1 MSNRISTGLGGTF
14 NKNRQKY
21 YNYCNS
27 LIEGMRSGGISERS
41 IDKAYKQYN
50 EDCNV
55 SNTYYFKYFQKYEF
69 IQNSSGYTAFSGG
82 CSLFPI
88 IDMGK
93 NNSKPILWRDDSN
106 TISLYICSNKKYY
119 NERTWKGKTINNIA
133 RYFSDLFGAQDIYDS
148 IDVSVNNTG
157 IVDNSIL
164 KKGTNLYNGVE
175 GDWIYGFNGVD
186 INWYRIPHV
195 GITRVSEQLIDTNIP
210 IFSKGNK
217 DKIIDWLDNGT
228 YPSESDI
235 NKKTAFKLYIDG
247 LNYPNYHLNWHN
259 ENENNENFLA
269 DDYLINLRLCVYNSM
284 TMSLD
289 EKMVIQVPFSSG
301 SYDFSWQ
308 DIVDNDA
315 VYLYWGGKRSILRV
329 QCIYYSGADSYIS
342 DDVGCILL
350 NNQDQFGDMYNA
362 VITNTEDGSTF
373 EVLAGQGDPEDDYT
387 PSEDKDD
394 DPNHED
400 EVEIETSGA
409 LASCYSM
416 TKERLQSLGNFLFSS
431 GFLDNILLINNS
443 PIENILSIKAIPFT
457 ISGTTESIKLGN
469 VDTGIN
475 GEKCSECLK
484 YTLGSFTINEK
495 YHSFLD
501 YAPFTSVE
509 IYLPFIGLCD
519 LDINVLINRSITI
532 NYIVDCITGSLK
544 VQLLYKSK
552 PLYQFNGTIGVD
564 IPIASSNRAQ
574 VELGLLS
581 SGIGAISSIA
591 SGNIM
596 GAVYSGLNM
605 ASSQY
610 HTNTSGCASANTEFH
625 NNRTCYIIINRPK
638 ADLISAYN
646 STHGK
651 PCNLT
656 KKLGN
661 LQGMTKVNKDVQL
674 KNISCTEEERNLI
687 RELLTNG
694 IIL

>member
-1 MSNRISTGLGGTF
+1 MSTRISTEIGGNYEQ
-14 NKNRQKY
+14 NKQDY
-21 YNYCNS
+21 YNYANS
-27 LIEGMRSGGISERS
+27 LIEGMRSGGISETS
-41 IDKAYKQYN
+41 IANAYKQYN

-55 SNTYYFKYFQKYEF
+55 SNTYYLKVFYK
-69 IQNSSGYTAFSGG
+69 SSVGGG
-82 CSLFPI
+82 CHLLPMI
-88 IDMGK
+88 NMGE
-93 NNSKPILWRDDSN
+93 NNSKPILWRDSVGY
-106 TISLYICSNKKYY
+106 TTLFICSNKGYY
-119 NERTWKGKTINNIA
+119 NQRTWKGKTINNIA
-133 RYFSDLFGAQDIYDS
+133 KYFSGVEGSSDIYDK
-148 IDVSVNNTG
+148 IDVTVNNGG
-157 IVDNSIL
+157 INSYSIL
-164 KKGTNLYNGVE
+164 NKGDNLYNSTQSNWQYNLYGMPISYLPSSLFNVAFLDR
-175 GDWIYGFNGVD
+175 GDY
-186 INWYRIPHV
+186 
-195 GITRVSEQLIDTNIP
+195 LIDTNIP
-210 IFSKGNK
+210 IFSEGNK
-217 DKIIDWLDNGT
+217 DKINDWLDNGE

-235 NKKTAFKLYIDG
+235 DKKTAFKLYIDG
-247 LNYPNYHLNWHN
+247 LNFPNYHLNWHN
-259 ENENNENFLA
+259 ENENNEDFLA
-269 DDYLINLRLCVYNSM
+269 DDYIINLRLCTYNSA
-284 TMSLD
+284 TMSVD
-289 EKMVIQVPFSSG
+289 EKMSVQVPFSSG

-308 DIVDNDA
+308 DILDNDA

-329 QCIYYSGADSYIS
+329 QCIYYNGAHSYVS

-350 NNQDQFGDMYNA
+350 NNQEQFGDMYDA

-373 EVLAGQGDPEDDYT
+373 EVLAGQGEPEDDYT
-387 PSEDKDD
+387 PADDNDD
-394 DPNHED
+394 DPSHED

-431 GFLDNILLINNS
+431 SFLDNILLINNS
-443 PIENILSIKAIPFT
+443 PIENILSIKALPFT
-457 ISGTTESIKLGN
+457 IGGTTETIKLGN

-519 LDINVLINRSITI
+519 LDINVLVNRTITI

-544 VQLLYKSK
+544 VQLLYNSK

-625 NNRTCYIIINRPK
+625 NNRTCYVIVNRPK
-638 ADLISAYN
+638 ADTISSYN

-651 PCNLT
+651 PCNLS
-656 KKLGN
+656 KRLGN
-661 LQGMTKVNKDVQL
+661 LHGMTKVNKNVQL
-674 KNISCTEEERNLI
+674 KNISCTEEERNLL

>member
-14 NKNRQKY
+14 SKNRQKY

-27 LIEGMRSGGISERS
+27 LIEGMRSGGISDWS
-41 IDKAYKQYN
+41 IDDAFKQYN

-55 SNTYYFKYFQKYEF
+55 SSTYYCKFFDKYEF
-69 IQNSSGYTAFSGG
+69 IENDGYTAFSGY
-82 CSLFPI
+82 CNLFPI

-93 NNSKPILWRDDSN
+93 NNSKPILWRNDSDM
-106 TISLYICSNKKYY
+106 ISLYICSTKENY
-119 NERTWKGKTINNIA
+119 NDRTWKGITINNIA
-133 RYFSDLFGAQDIYDS
+133 RYFSYVYGAQDIYDR
-148 IDVSVNNTG
+148 IDVSVENTG
-157 IVDNSIL
+157 IADNSIL
-164 KKGTNLYNGVE
+164 KKGDNLYNGVE
-175 GDWIYGFNGVD
+175 SNWNYGTNGVD
-186 INWYRIPHV
+186 IYWYNIPHFGV
-195 GITRVSEQLIDTNIP
+195 THVSRLLIDSNIP

-217 DKIIDWLDNGT
+217 DKIIDWLDNGI
-228 YPSESDI
+228 YPTESDI

-259 ENENNENFLA
+259 ENENNENFLS
-269 DDYLINLRLCVYNSM
+269 DDYIINLRLCVYNSS

-289 EKMVIQVPFSSG
+289 EKMIVQVPFSSG
-301 SYDFSWQ
+301 SYEFSWQ

-342 DDVGCILL
+342 DDVGCMLL
-350 NNQDQFGDMYNA
+350 NNQEQFGDMYDA

-387 PSEDKDD
+387 PSEDNDD

-400 EVEIETSGA
+400 EPEIETSGA

-431 GFLDNILLINNS
+431 SFLDNILLINNN

-457 ISGTTESIKLGN
+457 IGGTTETIKLGN

-509 IYLPFIGLCD
+509 IYLPFIGLCE
-519 LDINVLINRSITI
+519 LDINVLINRTVTI

-591 SGNIM
+591 SGNVM

-625 NNRTCYIIINRPK
+625 NNRTCYVIVNRPK
-638 ADLISAYN
+638 ADVISSYN

-674 KNISCTEEERNLI
+674 KSISCTEEERNLI

>member
-1 MSNRISTGLGGTF
+1 MSTTITTDIGGTF
-14 NKNRQKY
+14 DKNKEQY
-21 YNYCNS
+21 YSYCNN
-27 LIEGMRSGGISERS
+27 LIESMQSGGISESS
-41 IDKAYKQYN
+41 IAGAFKQYD

-55 SNTYYFKYFQKYEF
+55 SNTYYLKLFPK
-69 IQNSSGYTAFSGG
+69 SSDIGFSGT
-82 CSLFPI
+82 CWLLPI
-88 IDMGK
+88 INIGD
-93 NNSKPILWRDDSN
+93 NNTRPILWNNGSFFK
-106 TISLYICSNKKYY
+106 LYICSNKENYE
-119 NERTWKGKTINNIA
+119 ERTWKGKKIGNIIE
-133 RYFSDLFGAQDIYDS
+133 YSSDVYGSRSMFDDIE
-148 IDVSVNNTG
+148 ITVSNNTIDTSPLREIG
-157 IVDNSIL
+157 E
-164 KKGTNLYNGVE
+164 NLYNVVE
-175 GDWIYGFNGVD
+175 GNWHYELYGMPIYYN
-186 INWYRIPHV
+186 
-195 GITRVSEQLIDTNIP
+195 SELYMGASSYYPEDLLIDTNIP
-210 IFSKGNK
+210 IFSEGNK
-217 DKIIDWLDNGT
+217 DKINDWLDNGE
-228 YPSESDI
+228 YPSESKI

-247 LNYPNYHLNWHN
+247 LNFPNYHLNWHN
-259 ENENNENFLA
+259 EKENNEDFLS
-269 DDYLINLRLCVYNSM
+269 DDYIINLRLCVYNSM
-284 TMSLD
+284 TMSID
-289 EKMVIQVPFSSG
+289 EKMIARLPFSSG

-308 DIVDNDA
+308 DILDNDA

-329 QCIYYSGADSYIS
+329 QCIYFNGTDSYVS

-350 NNQDQFGDMYNA
+350 NNQEQFGDMYTA
-362 VITNTEDGSTF
+362 LITDTEDGSTF
-373 EVLAGQGDPEDDYT
+373 EVLAGQGNPEDDYT
-387 PSEDKDD
+387 PPEDNDD
-394 DPNHED
+394 DPNHEE
-400 EVEIETSGA
+400 EVVIETSGA

-457 ISGTTESIKLGN
+457 ISGTSENIKLGN
-469 VDTGIN
+469 VDTGIF
-475 GEKCSECLK
+475 GDKCSECLK

-519 LDINVLINRSITI
+519 LDVNVLVNRTITI

-544 VQLLYKSK
+544 VQLLYNSK

-581 SGIGAISSIA
+581 SGIGAIGSIA
-591 SGNIM
+591 SGNVM

-610 HTNTSGCASANTEFH
+610 HTNTSGTASANTEFH

-638 ADLISAYN
+638 ADVINAYN

-656 KKLGN
+656 KRLGN
-661 LQGMTKVNKDVQL
+661 LTGMTKVNKDVQL

-687 RELLTNG
+687 REMLTNG

>member
-1 MSNRISTGLGGTF
+1 MSTTISTGIGGTF
-14 NKNRQKY
+14 DKNKELY
-21 YNYCNS
+21 YSYCNN
-27 LIEGMRSGGISERS
+27 LIESMQSGGISESS
-41 IDKAYKQYN
+41 IEGAFKQYD

-55 SNTYYFKYFQKYEF
+55 SNPYYLKLYPK
-69 IQNSSGYTAFSGG
+69 SSDIGFSGT
-82 CSLFPI
+82 CWLLPI
-88 IDMGK
+88 IDIGD
-93 NNSKPILWRDDSN
+93 NNSKPILWN
-106 TISLYICSNKKYY
+106 NGAFLSLYICSTKKNYE
-119 NERTWKGKTINNIA
+119 ERTWKGKTIDDIIE
-133 RYFSDLFGAQDIYDS
+133 YSSDIYGSRSMFDK
-148 IDVSVNNTG
+148 IDVAVSNETIGPSSVIKIG
-157 IVDNSIL
+157 E
-164 KKGTNLYNGVE
+164 NLYNVSE
-175 GDWIYGFNGVD
+175 GNWHYGIYGMKIYYHSGL
-186 INWYRIPHV
+186 YMGASSYYP
-195 GITRVSEQLIDTNIP
+195 EKLLIDTNIP
-210 IFSKGNK
+210 IFSEGNK
-217 DKIIDWLDNGT
+217 DKIYDWLNNGE
-228 YPSESDI
+228 YPSESKID
-235 NKKTAFKLYIDG
+235 KKTAFKLYIDG
-247 LNYPNYHLNWHN
+247 LNFPNYHLNWHN
-259 ENENNENFLA
+259 EKENNEDFLA
-269 DDYLINLRLCVYNSM
+269 DDYIINLRLCVYNSM
-284 TMSLD
+284 TMSID
-289 EKMVIQVPFSSG
+289 EKMVLRIPFSSG

-308 DIVDNDA
+308 DILDSEA
-315 VYLYWGGKRSILRV
+315 TYLYWGGKRSILRV
-329 QCIYYSGADSYIS
+329 QCIYYNGENSYIS

-350 NNQDQFGDMYNA
+350 NNQEQFGEMYNA

-431 GFLDNILLINNS
+431 GFLDNILLINNN

-457 ISGTTESIKLGN
+457 ISGTTEAIKLGN

-519 LDINVLINRSITI
+519 LDINVLINRTITI

-625 NNRTCYIIINRPK
+625 NNRSCYVIVNRPK
-638 ADLISAYN
+638 ADTISSYN

-651 PCNLT
+651 PCNLS
-656 KKLGN
+656 KRLGN
-661 LQGMTKVNKDVQL
+661 LHGMTKVNKDVQL

>member
-1 MSNRISTGLGGTF
+1 MSNRISTGLGGSF
-14 NKNRQKY
+14 NKDTY
-21 YNYCNS
+21 YSYCNS

-41 IDKAYKQYN
+41 IDNAYKQYN

-55 SNTYYFKYFQKYEF
+55 SNTYYLKFFPKIENVGDSYVSFK
-69 IQNSSGYTAFSGG
+69 GG
-82 CSLFPI
+82 CYLLPI
-88 IDMGK
+88 IDMGE
-93 NNSKPILWRDDSN
+93 NNSKPILWRDN
-106 TISLYICSNKKYY
+106 AGRFTLYICSNKRYY
-119 NERTWKGKTINNIA
+119 NQRTWKGKTINNIA
-133 RYFSDLFGAQDIYDS
+133 RYYSGVFGSSDIYDY
-148 IDVSVNNTG
+148 IDVT
-157 IVDNSIL
+157 VDNGDTNKYSL
-164 KKGTNLYNGVE
+164 LNKGNNLYNGVE
-175 GDWIYGFNGVD
+175 SNWNYNLYGMPVNYLST
-186 INWYRIPHV
+186 INMPTSVY
-195 GITRVSEQLIDTNIP
+195 SANELLIDTNIP
-210 IFSKGNK
+210 IFSEGNK
-217 DKIIDWLDNGT
+217 DKINDWLDNGD
-228 YPSESDI
+228 YPSESNI

-247 LNYPNYHLNWHN
+247 LNFPNYHLNWHN
-259 ENENNENFLA
+259 ENENNEDFLA
-269 DDYLINLRLCVYNSM
+269 DDYIINLRLCVYNSM
-284 TMSLD
+284 TMTVE
-289 EKMVIQVPFSSG
+289 EKMVVQVPFSSG

-329 QCIYYSGADSYIS
+329 QCIYFSGAHSYVS

-350 NNQDQFGDMYNA
+350 NNQEHFSDMYEA

-387 PSEDKDD
+387 PSEDNDD
-394 DPNHED
+394 DPNHEEE
-400 EVEIETSGA
+400 EVIETSGA
-409 LASCYSM
+409 LSSCYSM

-431 GFLDNILLINNS
+431 SFLDNILLINNS
-443 PIENILSIKAIPFT
+443 PIENILSIKALPFT
-457 ISGTTESIKLGN
+457 ISGTTEAIKLGN

-519 LDINVLINRSITI
+519 LDINVLVNRTISI

-544 VQLLYKSK
+544 VQLLYNSK

-581 SGIGAISSIA
+581 SGIGAVSSIA
-591 SGNIM
+591 SGNVM
-596 GAVYSGLNM
+596 GAIYSGLNM

-610 HTNTSGCASANTEFH
+610 HTNTSGCASANTDFH
-625 NNRTCYIIINRPK
+625 NNRTCYVIVNRPK
-638 ADLISAYN
+638 ADTISSYN

-656 KKLGN
+656 KRLGN
-661 LQGMTKVNKDVQL
+661 LNGMTKVNKDVQL
-674 KNISCTEEERNLI
+674 KNISCTEEERNLL

>member
-1 MSNRISTGLGGTF
+1 MSTRISTGLGGTF
-14 NKNRQKY
+14 NKEIY

-27 LIEGMRSGGISERS
+27 LIESMRSGGISETS
-41 IDKAYKQYN
+41 IENAYKQYN

-55 SNTYYFKYFQKYEF
+55 SNTYYLKLFRKYEY
-69 IQNSSGYTAFSGG
+69 IENNGYVSFTGG
-82 CSLFPI
+82 CHLFPI
-88 IDMGK
+88 IDMGE
-93 NNSKPILWRDDSN
+93 NNSKPIFWRNSDGN
-106 TISLYICSNKKYY
+106 TYLHICSNKPSY
-119 NERTWKGKTINNIA
+119 NQRTWKGKTINNIA
-133 RYFSDLFGAQDIYDS
+133 KYYSGVFGAKDIYDK
-148 IDVSVNNTG
+148 IDASVGNGG
-157 IVDNSIL
+157 ISAYSL
-164 KKGTNLYNGVE
+164 KNKGDNLYNGYE
-175 GDWIYGFNGVD
+175 GDWEYNFHGVPIYYLPYSNFSIEFNQGGF
-186 INWYRIPHV
+186 
-195 GITRVSEQLIDTNIP
+195 LLDTNIP
-210 IFSKGNK
+210 IFSEGNK
-217 DKIIDWLDNGT
+217 DKINDWLDNGE
-228 YPSESDI
+228 YPSESNI

-247 LNYPNYHLNWHN
+247 LNFPNYHLNWHN
-259 ENENNENFLA
+259 ENENNEDFLS
-269 DDYLINLRLCVYNSM
+269 DDYIINLRLCVYNSA
-284 TMSLD
+284 TMSVD
-289 EKMVIQVPFSSG
+289 EKMIARIPFSSG

-308 DIVDNDA
+308 DILDNDA

-329 QCIYYSGADSYIS
+329 QCIYFSGANSYVS
-342 DDVGCILL
+342 DDVGCMLL
-350 NNQDQFGDMYNA
+350 NNQEQFGDMYDA

-387 PSEDKDD
+387 PSEDNDD

-400 EVEIETSGA
+400 EVIIETSGA

-431 GFLDNILLINNS
+431 SFLDNILLINNN
-443 PIENILSIKAIPFT
+443 PIENILSIKALPFT
-457 ISGTTESIKLGN
+457 ITGTTEAIKLGN

-509 IYLPFIGLCD
+509 IYLPCIGLCD
-519 LDINVLINRSITI
+519 LDVNVLVNRSITI

-544 VQLLYKSK
+544 VQLLYNSK

-591 SGNIM
+591 SGNVM
-596 GAVYSGLNM
+596 GAVYSGLNI

-625 NNRTCYIIINRPK
+625 NNRTCYVIVNRPK
-638 ADLISAYN
+638 ADTISAYN

-656 KKLGN
+656 KRLGN
-661 LQGMTKVNKDVQL
+661 LHGMTKVNKDVQL
-674 KNISCTEEERNLI
+674 KNISCTEEERNLL

>member
-1 MSNRISTGLGGTF
+1 MSTKISTGLGGSF
-14 NKNRQKY
+14 NKEKY
-21 YNYCNS
+21 YDYCNS
-27 LIEGMRSGGISERS
+27 LIEGMRSGGISENS
-41 IDKAYKQYN
+41 IANAYKQYN

-55 SNTYYFKYFQKYEF
+55 SNTYYLKFFPKIENIGDSYVSFV
-69 IQNSSGYTAFSGG
+69 GG
-82 CSLFPI
+82 CYLLPI
-88 IDMGK
+88 IDMGE
-93 NNSKPILWRDDSN
+93 NNSKPILWRDN
-106 TISLYICSNKKYY
+106 AGRFTLYICSNKQNY
-119 NERTWKGKTINNIA
+119 NERSWKGKTVNNIA
-133 RYFSDLFGAQDIYDS
+133 QYYSGVSGSQDIYDS
-148 IDVSVNNTG
+148 INVSVINKRIT
-157 IVDNSIL
+157 DFSL
-164 KKGTNLYNGVE
+164 LEKGENLYNGVQSNWNYNLY
-175 GDWIYGFNGVD
+175 GMSIYYLSS
-186 INWYRIPHV
+186 INIATSVY
-195 GITRVSEQLIDTNIP
+195 SADELLLDSNIP
-210 IFSKGNK
+210 IFSEGNK
-217 DKIIDWLDNGT
+217 DKINDWLDNGE
-228 YPSESDI
+228 YPSESNI

-247 LNYPNYHLNWHN
+247 LNFPNYHLNWHN
-259 ENENNENFLA
+259 ENENNEDFLA
-269 DDYLINLRLCVYNSM
+269 DDYIINLRLCTYNSA
-284 TMSLD
+284 TMSVD

-308 DIVDNDA
+308 DILDNDA

-329 QCIYYSGADSYIS
+329 QCIYFSGANSYIS

-350 NNQDQFGDMYNA
+350 NNQNQFGDMYDA

-387 PSEDKDD
+387 PSEDNDD

-431 GFLDNILLINNS
+431 SFLDNILLINNS
-443 PIENILSIKAIPFT
+443 PIENILSIKALPFT
-457 ISGTTESIKLGN
+457 ISGTTQTIKLGN

-519 LDINVLINRSITI
+519 LDVNVLVNRTITI

-544 VQLLYKSK
+544 VQLLYNSK

-591 SGNIM
+591 GGNIM

-625 NNRTCYIIINRPK
+625 NNRTCYVIINRPK
-638 ADLISAYN
+638 ADTISSYN

-656 KKLGN
+656 KRLGN
-661 LQGMTKVNKDVQL
+661 LHGMTKVNKDVQL
-674 KNISCTEEERNLI
+674 KSISCTEEERNLI

>member
-1 MSNRISTGLGGTF
+1 MSTRISTGLGGTF

-21 YNYCNS
+21 YSYCNS
-27 LIEGMRSGGISERS
+27 LIEGMRSGGISESS
-41 IDKAYKQYN
+41 IDDAFKQYN

-55 SNTYYFKYFQKYEF
+55 SNTYYFKFFDKYEF
-69 IQNSSGYTAFSGG
+69 IGNDGHTAFSGD

-88 IDMGK
+88 IDMGE
-93 NNSKPILWRDDSN
+93 NNSKPILWRNDSDM
-106 TISLYICSNKKYY
+106 ISLYICSTKENY
-119 NERTWKGKTINNIA
+119 NNRTWKGKTINNIA
-133 RYFSDLFGAQDIYDS
+133 RYFSHVYGAQKIYDR
-148 IDVSVNNTG
+148 IDVSVENTG
-157 IVDNSIL
+157 IIDNSIL
-164 KKGTNLYNGVE
+164 KKGDNLYNGVE
-175 GDWIYGFNGVD
+175 SNWKYGTNGADIY
-186 INWYRIPHV
+186 WYNIPHF
-195 GITRVSEQLIDTNIP
+195 GITHVSRLLIDTNIP
-210 IFSKGNK
+210 IFSNGNK
-217 DKIIDWLDNGT
+217 DKIIDWLDKGT
-228 YPSESDI
+228 YPSENDI

-259 ENENNENFLA
+259 ENENNENFLS
-269 DDYLINLRLCVYNSM
+269 DDYIINLRLCVYNSL
-284 TMSLD
+284 TMSVD
-289 EKMVIQVPFSSG
+289 EKMVAQIPFSSG

-329 QCIYYSGADSYIS
+329 QCTYYSGANSYIS
-342 DDVGCILL
+342 DDVGCMLL
-350 NNQDQFGDMYNA
+350 NNQEQFGDMYDA

-373 EVLAGQGDPEDDYT
+373 EVLAGEGDPEDDYT

-443 PIENILSIKAIPFT
+443 PIENILSIKALPFT
-457 ISGTTESIKLGN
+457 IVGTTESIKLGN

-484 YTLGSFTINEK
+484 YTLGSFTISEK

-509 IYLPFIGLCD
+509 IYLPFIGLCN
-519 LDINVLINRSITI
+519 LDINVLINRTVTI
-532 NYIVDCITGSLK
+532 NYIVDCITRSLK

-552 PLYQFNGTIGVD
+552 PLYQFNGSIGVD

-581 SGIGAISSIA
+581 SGIGAVSSIA
-591 SGNIM
+591 SGNVM

-610 HTNTSGCASANTEFH
+610 HTNTSGTASANTEFH
-625 NNRTCYIIINRPK
+625 NNRTCYVIINRPK
-638 ADLISAYN
+638 ADVISSYN

-651 PCNLT
+651 PCNLS
-656 KKLGN
+656 KRLGN
-661 LQGMTKVNKDVQL
+661 LHGMTKVNKDVQL

>member
-1 MSNRISTGLGGTF
+1 MSTRISTGLGGSF
-14 NKNRQKY
+14 NKDTY
-21 YNYCNS
+21 YSYCNS

-41 IDKAYKQYN
+41 IANAYKQYDEN
-50 EDCNV
+50 CNI
-55 SNTYYFKYFQKYEF
+55 SNTYYLKYFPKIENIGTSYVSF
-69 IQNSSGYTAFSGG
+69 VGG
-82 CSLFPI
+82 CYLLPI
-88 IDMGK
+88 IDMGE
-93 NNSKPILWRDDSN
+93 NNSKPILWRDN
-106 TISLYICSNKKYY
+106 GGRFALYICSNKQNY
-119 NERTWKGKTINNIA
+119 NKRSWKGKTVNNIA
-133 RYFSDLFGAQDIYDS
+133 QYYSDVFGSSDIYDG
-148 IDVSVNNTG
+148 IDVSVINKG
-157 IVDNSIL
+157 ITKFSL
-164 KKGTNLYNGVE
+164 LEKGENLYNGVE
-175 GDWIYGFNGVD
+175 SNWSYNLYGMPIYYLST
-186 INWYRIPHV
+186 INIATSVYNAD
-195 GITRVSEQLIDTNIP
+195 ELLLNTNIP
-210 IFSKGNK
+210 IFSEGNK
-217 DKIIDWLDNGT
+217 DKINDWLDNGE
-228 YPSESDI
+228 YPSESNID
-235 NKKTAFKLYIDG
+235 KKTAFKLYIDG
-247 LNYPNYHLNWHN
+247 LNFPNYHLNWHN
-259 ENENNENFLA
+259 ENENNEDFLS
-269 DDYLINLRLCVYNSM
+269 DDYIINLRLCVYNSM
-284 TMSLD
+284 TMSVD
-289 EKMVIQVPFSSG
+289 EKMIVQVPFSSG

-308 DIVDNDA
+308 DILDNDA

-329 QCIYYSGADSYIS
+329 QCIYFSGENSYIS

-350 NNQDQFGDMYNA
+350 NNQEQFGDMYDA

-387 PSEDKDD
+387 PSEDNDD
-394 DPNHED
+394 DPNHDD
-400 EVEIETSGA
+400 EPEIETSGA

-431 GFLDNILLINNS
+431 SFLDNILLINNS
-443 PIENILSIKAIPFT
+443 PIENILSIKALPFT
-457 ISGTTESIKLGN
+457 ISGTTQTIKLGN

-519 LDINVLINRSITI
+519 LDINVLINRAVTI

-544 VQLLYKSK
+544 VQLLYNSK

-581 SGIGAISSIA
+581 SGIGAVSSIA
-591 SGNIM
+591 SGNVM

-638 ADLISAYN
+638 ADVISSYN

-656 KKLGN
+656 KRLGN
-661 LQGMTKVNKDVQL
+661 LHGMTKVNKDVQL
-674 KNISCTEEERNLI
+674 KSISCTEEERNLI